1 MWALRRGAGEQR
13 CGSGRPQADL
23 RTWPL
28 VLEAR
33 AHRVPAGRPRA
44 ERRGEGLL
52 SQASFSQG
60 PESSMKLRTDCLAL
74 SQSRVSRNGGER
86 TVAVGLS

>member
-1 MWALRRGAGEQR
+1 MWALRPGAGEQR
-13 CGSGRPQADL
+13 CGSGRPQDVA
-23 RTWPL
+23 PCPGSEGPP
-28 VLEAR
+28 VSQ
-33 AHRVPAGRPRA
+33 VAGPG
-44 ERRGEGLL
+44 RRGGGRGLL
-52 SQASFSQG
+52 SQTSFSQG

>member
-13 CGSGRPQADL
+13 RGSGRPQDVAAYPGSEGPPCPS
-23 RTWPL
+23 WPAPGG
-28 VLEAR
+28 EA
-33 AHRVPAGRPRA
+33 
-44 ERRGEGLL
+44 GEGLR
-52 SQASFSQG
+52 SQTSFSQG